1 MADRSDIDEVRARID
16 LVSVVERYVTLK
28 RTGNKLKGLCPFH
41 QEKTPSFTV
50 SPDIGRWHC
59 FGSCGEGGDVFKF
72 IQKIENLSFP
82 EALERLALQANVTL
96 TSRRPGAD
104 GSAGSDVPRT
114 EAGEKDRIYKI
125 NALAL
130 RFYRDVLARS
140 SVARDYLQE
149 RGLAFAASEAFS
161 LGFAADEWD
170 GLCRYLTGKGVALAD
185 AEKAGLVTIGERG
198 TFDKLRGRLI
208 FPIFDVQE
216 RPIAFGGRLIA
227 EARPGQPKLN
237 QPKYWNSPETPVF
250 SKSRTLYGLWRARK
264 AIAAREQAVVV
275 EGYTDVIA
283 CHQAGFENV
292 VATLGTS
299 LTEEHVQTLARLASV
314 VLLAFDADSAGLK
327 AAARAAQIFEAQ
339 EVEVRVLDLPEGEDP
354 DSLLRSGKRLVFE
367 QAIEHALPLTE
378 YRITRLIRKGP
389 AESDRD
395 RVALFRKAL
404 PILAAVP
411 SMLEREQYVKML
423 APYHPHYGAGAAF
436 AEEHIR
442 QDVAGHL
449 AGQGS
454 HGGQAASYGAS
465 SYGASSYGFG
475 GRRSAPASLPQPP
488 SAGGATEQAERHLLR
503 AMVSDDPALAG
514 PALEAITPDEFVSA
528 RAKALAQFM
537 QERYREGQPLDPKA
551 VLAALGDDPRADT
564 LAGLLMSS
572 EEPLLPEALAGEI
585 AHLKDR
591 AKEQMLSELKE
602 RIAGGTA
609 DTETLRQFARLQG
622 ELRGTPKSPAGREGK

>member
-28 RTGNKLKGLCPFH
+28 RAGGKLKGLCPFH

-50 SPDIGRWHC
+50 SPEIGRWYC

-72 IQKIENLSFP
+72 VQKIENLSFP

-96 TSRRPGAD
+96 TGR
-104 GSAGSDVPRT
+104 GSAAGAASGDAPRS
-114 EAGEKDRIYKI
+114 EAGEKDRIYRI

-149 RGLAFAASEAFS
+149 RGLVHAVQESFS
-161 LGFAADEWD
+161 LGYAADEWD
-170 GLCRYLTGKGVALAD
+170 GLCRHLTQKGVALAD

-227 EARPGQPKLN
+227 EARPGQPK
-237 QPKYWNSPETPVF
+237 YWNSPETPVF

-264 AIAAREQAVVV
+264 AIAAREQAIVV

-283 CHQAGFENV
+283 CHQGGFENV

-327 AAARAAQIFEAQ
+327 AASRAAQIFEAQ

-354 DSLLRSGKRLVFE
+354 DSLLRSGRRLVFE
-367 QAIEHALPLTE
+367 RAIESALPLTE

-389 AESDRD
+389 AETDRD

-442 QDVAGHL
+442 QDVAAHL
-449 AGQGS
+449 AGQNS
-454 HGGQAASYGAS
+454 SQSAASYSAGH
-465 SYGASSYGFG
+465 
-475 GRRSAPASLPQPP
+475 GRRSAPLPQPP
-488 SAGGATEQAERHLLR
+488 SGGGATEQAERHLLR
-503 AMVSDDPALAG
+503 AMVSEDPALAG
-514 PALEAITPDEFVSA
+514 PALEAITPDEFRSERA
-528 RAKALAQFM
+528 RQLALFM
-537 QERYREGQPLDPKA
+537 QERYRQGQPLEPNS
-551 VLAALGDDPRADT
+551 VLAALGDDPRADM
-564 LAGLLMSS
+564 LADLLMSG
-572 EEPLLPEALAGEI
+572 EEPLLAASLAGEI

-591 AKEQMLSELKE
+591 AKEQTLSELKQ

-609 DTETLRQFARLQG
+609 DTETLRQFARLQT

>member
-1 MADRSDIDEVRARID
+1 MADRSDIDEVRTRID

-28 RTGNKLKGLCPFH
+28 RAGGKLKGLCPFH
-41 QEKTPSFTV
+41 AEKTPSFTV
-50 SPDIGRWHC
+50 SPEIGRWYC
-59 FGSCGEGGDVFKF
+59 FGSCAEGGDVFKF
-72 IQKIENLSFP
+72 VQKIENLSFP

-96 TSRRPGAD
+96 TSRNPR
-104 GSAGSDVPRT
+104 GSETISGEGGSNVRS

-130 RFYRDVLARS
+130 RFYREVLGRS
-140 SVARDYLQE
+140 AVARNYLQE
-149 RGLAFAASEAFS
+149 RGLVHAAQENFS

-170 GLCRYLTGKGVALAD
+170 GLCRFLTQKGVALAD

-227 EARPGQPKLN
+227 EARPGQPK
-237 QPKYWNSPETPVF
+237 YWNSPETPVF

-264 AIAAREQAVVV
+264 AIAAREQAIVV

-299 LTEEHVQTLARLASV
+299 LTEEHVQMLARLASV

-327 AAARAAQIFEAQ
+327 AASRAAQIFEAQ

-354 DSLLRSGKRLVFE
+354 DSLLRSGKRPVFE
-367 QAIEHALPLTE
+367 DAIENALPLTE
-378 YRITRLIRKGP
+378 YRIKRLIRKGP
-389 AESDRD
+389 AETDRD

-411 SMLEREQYVKML
+411 TVLEREQYVKLL

-442 QDVAGHL
+442 QDVAGHI
-449 AGQGS
+449 AGQSSGQS
-454 HGGQAASYGAS
+454 GGQSNGYSSHAA
-465 SYGASSYGFG
+465 
-475 GRRSAPASLPQPP
+475 RRPAPLPQPP
-488 SAGGATEQAERHLLR
+488 SGGGATEQAERHLLR

-514 PALEAITPDEFVSA
+514 PALEAITPDEFVSE
-528 RAKALAQFM
+528 RAQALALFM
-537 QERYREGQPLDPKA
+537 QEQYRLGQSLEPKA
-551 VLAALGDDPRADT
+551 VLAALGQDDPRADM
-564 LAGLLMSS
+564 LADLLMNSGD
-572 EEPLLPEALAGEI
+572 EPLLPASLAGEI

-591 AKEQMLSELKE
+591 AKEQALSKLKQ
-602 RIAGGTA
+602 RISDGTA
-609 DTETLRQFARLQG
+609 DTETLRQFARLQS
-622 ELRGTPKSPAGREGK
+622 ELRGTPKFPPVREGK